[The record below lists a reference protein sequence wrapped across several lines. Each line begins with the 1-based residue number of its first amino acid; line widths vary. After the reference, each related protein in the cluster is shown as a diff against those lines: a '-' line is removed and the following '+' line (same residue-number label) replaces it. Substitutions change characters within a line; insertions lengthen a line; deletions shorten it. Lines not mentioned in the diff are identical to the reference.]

1 MLLFVADGLIV
12 TFDDITERKRAGREH
27 DRMAAALEQSP
38 DSIFIVDTDFRIV
51 HANPTY
57 VASVGRRRPR
67 WSVGARPTSRT
78 ASSTQPCMADGEPV
92 LLWSGRPWSGEVDH
106 RNPDGTLSRMEAS
119 ITPLREATGEISGW
133 LGVARDV
140 TDRNQSRTTSRSQRR
155 GWRTA
160 MDSMLG
166 GVVVAS
172 AIRARPAALPT
183 SGSTMPTR

>member
-1 MLLFVADGLIV
+1 MATARLSGRAVNAGEYRVTCRDGSVRICELHAAFFVADGLIV

-57 VASVGRRRPR
+57 VASVGHVDGRGGR
-67 WSVGARPTSRT
+67 VGARPTSRT
-78 ASSTQPCMADGEPV
+78 ASSTQPCPWPDGEPV

-140 TDRNQSRTTSRSQRR
+140 TDRNRVSRTTSRSQ
-155 GWRTA
+155 
-160 MDSMLG
+160 
-166 GVVVAS
+166 
-172 AIRARPAALPT
+172 
-183 SGSTMPTR
+183 